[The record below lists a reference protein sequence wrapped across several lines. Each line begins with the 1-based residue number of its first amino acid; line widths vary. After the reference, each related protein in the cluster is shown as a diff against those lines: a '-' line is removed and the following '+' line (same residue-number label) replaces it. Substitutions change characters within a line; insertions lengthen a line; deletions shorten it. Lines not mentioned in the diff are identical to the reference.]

1 MYIPRHFSVTDEIA
15 QEFLRKTSSGHLITN
30 TEAGLLATFIPVHF
44 RPSTNSLIGHL
55 ARGNEQWSKPS
66 IKESL
71 FIATSID
78 SYISPTW
85 YASKKEHGKVV
96 PTWDYMMA
104 HIYGELSIHDDVEWL
119 RSAVSELTDS
129 FESSRPK
136 PWKLADAPEDYVA
149 GQLRAIVGVEL
160 KVNRL
165 EVSFKMSQ
173 NKTKDDVDGVIA
185 GLMADDKR
193 EIAEKVDQLFP
204 SKKKEL

>member
-15 QEFLRKTSSGHLITN
+15 REFLAKTTSGHLVTN
-30 TEAGLLATFIPVHF
+30 TAEGLRATFIPVHF
-44 RPSTNSLIGHL
+44 RSSTDSLVGHL
-55 ARGNEQWSKPS
+55 ARGNEQWSQPAHG
-66 IKESL
+66 ETL
-71 FIATSID
+71 FIATTID

-119 RSAVSELTDS
+119 RAAVSELTDS
-129 FESSRPK
+129 FEQTRSQ
-136 PWKLADAPEDYVA
+136 PWQVSDAPEDYVA

-160 KVNRL
+160 KVSRL

-173 NKTKDDVDGVIA
+173 NKTKADLDGVIA
-185 GLMADDKR
+185 GLTTDGKSQ
-193 EIAEKVDQLFP
+193 IASLVDQLRP
-204 SKKKEL
+204 DDKK